1 MKKEILLIKIIFLFF
16 VAKIKNNKKG
26 GDRKWQKKRK
36 LQRSARP
43 RRKPRARENAR
54 KNK

>member
-1 MKKEILLIKIIFLFF
+1 LAGFRKNFGEKEKIFEEKFLKKEILLIKIIFLFF

-36 LQRSARP
+36 L
-43 RRKPRARENAR
+43 
-54 KNK
+54 